1 MMTRTIED
9 IYTYRKQAYDLIP
22 NNHPH
27 KEEIRRLLIDQVNDE
42 LHDYES
48 TTGSDRRADAA

>member
-1 MMTRTIED
+1 MTRTIED
-9 IYTYRKQAYDLIP
+9 VYSYHKQAYDLIP
-22 NNHPH
+22 DDHPH

-48 TTGSDRRADAA
+48 TASSHRGANAA

>member
-1 MMTRTIED
+1 MTRTIED
-9 IYTYRKQAYDLIP
+9 VYSYHKQAYDLIP
-22 NNHPH
+22 DNHPH

-48 TTGSDRRADAA
+48 TAGSHRGADAA

>member
-1 MMTRTIED
+1 MMRTIED
-9 IYTYRKQAYDLIP
+9 VYSYHKQAYDLIP
-22 NNHPH
+22 DNHPH

-48 TTGSDRRADAA
+48 SAGSHRGANAA

>member
-1 MMTRTIED
+1 MMRTIED
-9 IYTYRKQAYDLIP
+9 VYSYHKQAYDLIP
-22 NNHPH
+22 DNHPH

-48 TTGSDRRADAA
+48 TAGSHRGADAA